1 MSNLINTGSK
11 NISVN
16 DLVEGKKYQL
26 VLISGGQEYP
36 QAQAFFRGFDGQDLK
51 WEHTNPRTGSQ
62 ETKTLPADGLVY
74 RNMGGGSR
82 RRGNRGSRGNRKSRR
97 GSRDRKNS
105 RKDSR
110 KNKRNTMRR

>member
-97 GSRDRKNS
+97 DRKN
-105 RKDSR
+105 SR

>member
-1 MSNLINTGSK
+1 
-11 NISVN
+11 
-16 DLVEGKKYQL
+16 
-26 VLISGGQEYP
+26 LISGGQEYP

-97 GSRDRKNS
+97 DRKN
-105 RKDSR
+105 SR